1 MTSNPLFTA
10 ESNLN
15 APSNSLPPGTGI
27 WTSDPQRNEPGWED
41 LARAADYDLE
51 ELAKLLSVSIR
62 TLQRYFAK
70 HQLRAST
77 WIRELRLQESYD
89 RLRKG
94 ERVKEVAYDLGYS
107 QLSNFARDF
116 KSRFGVPPST
126 LRRPQAF
133 PCPSGRAMHPSR
145 QPEVFSSPLAC

>member
-15 APSNSLPPGTGI
+15 APSNPLPPGTGI

-70 HQLRAST
+70 HQLKAST

-116 KSRFGVPPST
+116 
-126 LRRPQAF
+126 
-133 PCPSGRAMHPSR
+133 
-145 QPEVFSSPLAC
+145 